1 MFHDSHDVAGF
12 YSSPTPVSMKQ
23 FVNQRSSLP
32 VSKIPVS
39 KVPVSNAKVRLRNAK
54 NAVVEF
60 KKRHRP
66 AILDPIVS
74 AGATMT

>member
-32 VSKIPVS
+32 VSK
-39 KVPVSNAKVRLRNAK
+39 ATVRLRNAK